1 MYLAKFCV
9 SIYLSYLFQILHG
22 RLEISRKFV
31 KSPAKKFILKVND
44 KSTKIDILRVNN
56 KDTRKTSRT
65 LFQSL
70 YCLLGECFTHCPVV
84 STVDFEYANAPC
96 LLCSVVLVP
105 LLLALTRYL
114 LLFFR
119 SNKHSRTTTMD
130 AFQVSLILTWNRL
143 FPTHPAFPCSKSTKE
158 TAEQWV
164 RSLQS

>member
-84 STVDFEYANAPC
+84 SIVDFEYANAPC

-114 LLFFR
+114 LLF
-119 SNKHSRTTTMD
+119 NTD
-130 AFQVSLILTWNRL
+130 LEQ
-143 FPTHPAFPCSKSTKE
+143 AFPHSPSISLFKVNKRNCRTMGAISSKLTTRAPE
-158 TAEQWV
+158 
-164 RSLQS
+164 RSH